1 MECDECSMSVRS
13 VLVCQVS
20 EDGVLSYVDARVH
33 DVKANFISRS
43 HVSCSLPARY
53 RESQDRFTE

>member
-1 MECDECSMSVRS
+1 MSVRS